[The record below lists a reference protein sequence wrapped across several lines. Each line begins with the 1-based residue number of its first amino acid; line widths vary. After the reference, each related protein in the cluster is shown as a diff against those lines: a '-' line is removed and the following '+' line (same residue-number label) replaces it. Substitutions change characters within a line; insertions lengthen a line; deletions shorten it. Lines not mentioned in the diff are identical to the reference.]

1 MATFIQSTFNEISLE
16 RDQALWMSADDSRLE
31 DRLRLLS
38 EFPQCHFR
46 HQLSESAPA
55 VRLCRKN
62 PKLSG
67 ALREKGNLSYAQG
80 DPDAALQ
87 FYNQTLQFADADEET
102 ALVFG
107 NRSAV
112 WADKREWGL
121 AVRDIDLALASG
133 YPPDLRYKLLERKAH
148 CLFSRGGEQS
158 RTLAKECVTE
168 ALEALK
174 RSKLRSAKLKAKEE
188 QISKMGPS
196 TGMVKKVALG
206 CLIPLTSCLRV
217 LATPGPTF

>member
-16 RDQALWMSADDSRLE
+16 RDQELWLSADDSRLE

-38 EFPQCHFR
+38 EFPQCRFR
-46 HQLSESAPA
+46 HQLSEGAPA

-87 FYNQTLQFADADEET
+87 FYNQTLQFADADNGET

-107 NRSAV
+107 NRDQIRKRNIRSRFTTLRKMNYFYIHISYIHLQSNPLKGSAGFV
-112 WADKREWGL
+112 HLHLNE
-121 AVRDIDLALASG
+121 
-133 YPPDLRYKLLERKAH
+133 
-148 CLFSRGGEQS
+148 
-158 RTLAKECVTE
+158 
-168 ALEALK
+168 
-174 RSKLRSAKLKAKEE
+174 
-188 QISKMGPS
+188 
-196 TGMVKKVALG
+196 
-206 CLIPLTSCLRV
+206 
-217 LATPGPTF
+217 